1 MIYILAV
8 ADLVLMIA
16 IGFMYW
22 KLNNQNKELSDRLTK
37 ENSGFKEA
45 LTKENSDFKEAL
57 TRENSDFKDALT
69 KENSG
74 FKEALT
80 RENSD
85 FKDAL
90 TKENQKE
97 LAIQKRTLQ
106 EQMYLHESE
115 LVQEFGEWC
124 LKHKDEK
131 KYFSPGRIK
140 SVESHPTEKTTVKT
154 QFQYNGDEVVCVTEE
169 NGVVISEM
177 TYTKLGGIK
186 SGKLFRDG
194 VMREFHY
201 DEFGQLKQER
211 PN

>member
-69 KENSG
+69 KEN
-74 FKEALT
+74 
-80 RENSD
+80 
-85 FKDAL
+85 
-90 TKENQKE
+90 QKE

-124 LKHKDEK
+124 LEHNGEK
-131 KYFSPGRIK
+131 KFFSPGRIK
-140 SVESHPTEKTTVKT
+140 KVESHPSEKTTVKT

-201 DEFGQLKQER
+201 DEFGQLKQEK